1 MGRFYTLDHVL
12 TLQCLHDR
20 RPGLPTRSDAPIRM
34 MDLLLGQVTRASPC
48 IRIFKGPGD
57 AVLVLGARKRV
68 LRPEKTQRR
77 HSLAFTG
84 DAYSIGYHKPYMLQR
99 L

>member
-34 MDLLLGQVTRASPC
+34 MDLLLGQE
-48 IRIFKGPGD
+48 
-57 AVLVLGARKRV
+57 LV
-68 LRPEKTQRR
+68 P
-77 HSLAFTG
+77 
-84 DAYSIGYHKPYMLQR
+84 AYG
-99 L
+99 